1 MSFEIGS
8 EGLKIMKEDYEISK
22 MGMRSISTGA
32 VIAGNLS
39 EDDIELGEVIG
50 NGASGY
56 VYRGIHK
63 PTGRPIALKSINVHD
78 KGKRHQMINDLRSL
92 SNHDCPFLIKFYG
105 ALYEEGS
112 VKVALEL
119 MDMGSLK
126 SVLSLA

>member
-50 NGASGY
+50 TEL